1 VVLTPRVAFDVLG
14 VFIISEQDMFVE
26 FVVQLKIE

>member
-14 VFIISEQDMFVE
+14 VFIISEQVMFVE